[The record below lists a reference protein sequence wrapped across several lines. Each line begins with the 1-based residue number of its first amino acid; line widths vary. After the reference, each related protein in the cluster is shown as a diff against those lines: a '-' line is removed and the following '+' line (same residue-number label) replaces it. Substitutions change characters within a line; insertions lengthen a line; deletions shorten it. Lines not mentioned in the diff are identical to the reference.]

1 MNQPAEF
8 ASLFKLPFKQR
19 LQLVQDLWDS
29 IAEEAASLPVP
40 EWQIDELRR
49 RAARYDAGETPALTW
64 NEVKRT
70 VREGR

>member
-49 RAARYDAGETPALTW
+49 RAARYDAGETPTLTW
-64 NEVKRT
+64 DEVKRT